1 MRRSPDAGPA
11 AALAGTAPAPPYP
24 GVPPAVAGLTS
35 VVVVSHRSAA
45 TLERCLEAVL
55 SSSAA
60 VEVIVVDN
68 GSDDGSAA
76 LAAELLAREPC
87 LQLVGNPDNRGFA
100 AACNQG
106 AAIARG
112 DALLLLNP
120 DAFLAADAIARLRGH
135 LGRDPAIGLLG
146 CAVLDASGREHGPQR
161 RREPTLAR
169 SLVSLLRLDRWAG
182 CEGIEAPA
190 AAGDDSRPETVDAV
204 NGSVMLVDLALY
216 RRIGGMDERFLLHA
230 EDLDLCRRVRE
241 AGRTVARAGD
251 VAVTHLGGVSG
262 RRRPL
267 WVEWQKSRS
276 LWRYFRKHHPDAGAA
291 QRAAVAA
298 GLALRL
304 AARLPLLVARRLLA
318 RR

>member
-1 MRRSPDAGPA
+1 MSRSPTSGPA
-11 AALAGTAPAPPYP
+11 AVQVGMAATTRHSGEPAP
-24 GVPPAVAGLTS
+24 VAGLTS

-55 SSSAA
+55 ASSAA

-76 LAAELLAREPC
+76 LVRERLAREPC
-87 LQLVGNPDNRGFA
+87 LHLVCNSDNRGFA

-120 DAFLAADAIARLRGH
+120 DAFLAADAVARLRRH
-135 LGRDPAIGLLG
+135 LGRDPGIGLLG
-146 CAVLDASGREHGPQR
+146 CAVLDAAGREHGPQR
-161 RREPTLAR
+161 RREPTPAR
-169 SLVSLLRLDRWAG
+169 SLASLLRLDRWAG
-182 CEGIEAPA
+182 REGIEAPA
-190 AAGDDSRPETVDAV
+190 AAGGDGRPEPVDAV

-216 RRIGGMDERFLLHA
+216 RRLGGMDERFLLHA

-251 VAVTHLGGVSG
+251 VAVVHLGGVSG
-262 RRRPL
+262 RRRPV
-267 WVEWQKSRS
+267 WVEWQKTRS

-291 QRAAVAA
+291 QGTAVAA

-304 AARLPLLVARRLLA
+304 AARLPALLLRR
-318 RR
+318 